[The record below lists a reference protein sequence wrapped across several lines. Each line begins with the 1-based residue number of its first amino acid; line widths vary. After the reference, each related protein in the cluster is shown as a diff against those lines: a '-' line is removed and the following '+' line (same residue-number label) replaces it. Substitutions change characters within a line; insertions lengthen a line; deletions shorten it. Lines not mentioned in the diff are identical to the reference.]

1 MGEKTRTLGTTA
13 RAIGVACAI
22 TVAMSV
28 SFATNAVSVAQ
39 QMKRRMPAPPPSAQD
54 DTDKNNPGK
63 LDPQSVKKLQLAQNE
78 KQFREGVERLY
89 QLTGELREEVQQTP
103 TASVLSVRMVKKTDE
118 IEKLA
123 KQLKNKAKGE

>member
-22 TVAMSV
+22 AVAISV

-78 KQFREGVERLY
+78 KQFRGGVERLY
-89 QLTGELREEVQQTP
+89 QLRRATRRSPADPHRQRPLRSHGQKD
-103 TASVLSVRMVKKTDE
+103 R
-118 IEKLA
+118 
-123 KQLKNKAKGE
+123 